1 MSNISKDL
9 LTNSNSSSALIR
21 LQCSDSVDVNSTEYQ
36 NSAIST
42 SCSDINMENS
52 ENQKFNAKQ
61 NKRIHEHKVNLNS
74 SQILSIYQQAL
85 VEDENHRIQDLSTSN
100 HECDAKKNK
109 ISISEEENSSIN
121 QQNLSNSNDF
131 ESIIM
136 TSTSTGSIS
145 HKFIKIAGKRLSKPP
160 KRIINQQ
167 ISQLPELNLASIINI
182 LILNYLFF

>member
-74 SQILSIYQQAL
+74 SQILSIYQQ
-85 VEDENHRIQDLSTSN
+85 ENGRYILNKLIFHMFHHNIMKQLDFFQDL
-100 HECDAKKNK
+100 
-109 ISISEEENSSIN
+109 
-121 QQNLSNSNDF
+121 
-131 ESIIM
+131 
-136 TSTSTGSIS
+136 
-145 HKFIKIAGKRLSKPP
+145 
-160 KRIINQQ
+160 
-167 ISQLPELNLASIINI
+167 QLNPL
-182 LILNYLFF
+182 